1 MMLSFFFRQAGFS
14 DTQVEALVNFQKSVN
29 AQLAT
34 STELQSVKTELQT
47 EMRIMKAELK
57 NDIDRLE
64 NRLTLRMGAMAAFI
78 VCSSWRYEVFCL
90 IASCQACKT

>member
-1 MMLSFFFRQAGFS
+1 MNHNISYDAVIFLRQAGFS

-34 STELQSVKTELQT
+34 STELQSIKTELQT

-78 VCSSWRYEVFCL
+78 VAAAGAMKFF
-90 IASCQACKT
+90 A

>member
-1 MMLSFFFRQAGFS
+1 MNHNISYDAVIFLRQAGFS

-34 STELQSVKTELQT
+34 SAELQSVKTELQT

-57 NDIDRLE
+57 NDMDRLSSDAQ
-64 NRLTLRMGAMAAFI
+64 NGRNGGFYR
-78 VCSSWRYEVFCL
+78 CSSWRYEVFCL
-90 IASCQACKT
+90 IASR

>member
-1 MMLSFFFRQAGFS
+1 MNHNISYDAVIFLRQAGFS

-57 NDIDRLE
+57 NDI
-64 NRLTLRMGAMAAFI
+64 
-78 VCSSWRYEVFCL
+78 
-90 IASCQACKT
+90 

>member
-1 MMLSFFFRQAGFS
+1 MNHNISYDAVIFLRQAGFS

-34 STELQSVKTELQT
+34 SAELQAVKTELKT
-47 EMRIMKAELK
+47 ELQMVKSEVK
-57 NDIDRLE
+57 NDMHVSLAQLE

-78 VCSSWRYEVFCL
+78 
-90 IASCQACKT
+90 IAAAGAMKFFA